1 MIIILKPQASEKDAN
16 EILDKISSL
25 GLKPLYMPGIERTVL
40 GALGDERVLR
50 QLHLDSYPMVDEIK
64 PVLSPYKLVSR
75 ELQAHDSI
83 VSIGGVKVGGG
94 NFTVIA
100 GPCSV
105 ESEAQLF
112 GVSEMIKQQGVPL
125 LRGGAF
131 KPRTSPYSFQGLGLE
146 GLKLLKA
153 AKAKYDLPVVS
164 EIIDPNDAKLMHE
177 YVDCYQIGARNM
189 QNFRLLEA
197 VGEQSDKAVLLKRG
211 MSATLE
217 ELLLAAEYIINAGN
231 PNVILCERGIRTFE
245 TATRN
250 TLDLNAVAYLK
261 EKSHLPV
268 FVDPSHGTGVKSLI
282 NPLSRATVAV
292 GADGIIV
299 EAHLNPKEALSDGH
313 QALTADDFA
322 TLMAD
327 IKPFVSAAGK
337 TL

>member
-1 MIIILKPQASEKDAN
+1 MIIILKPQASEQDAQ
-16 EILDKISSL
+16 EILDKIASL

-40 GALGDERVLR
+40 GALGDERILN
-50 QLHLDSYPMVDEIK
+50 QLHLEAYPMVDEIK

-75 ELQAHDSI
+75 ELQAHDSVI
-83 VSIGGVKVGGG
+83 SIGGIKVGGG
-94 NFTVIA
+94 KFTVIA

-105 ESEAQLF
+105 ESETQLF
-112 GVSEMIKQQGVPL
+112 GVAHMLKQHHIPL

-131 KPRTSPYSFQGLGLE
+131 KPRTSPYSFQGLGFEALE
-146 GLKLLKA
+146 LLKA
-153 AKAKYDLPVVS
+153 AKAKYNMPVVS
-164 EIIDPNDAKLMHE
+164 EIIDPSDTELM
-177 YVDCYQIGARNM
+177 YDYIDCYQIGARNM

-197 VGEQSDKAVLLKRG
+197 VGKQDKPVLLKRG
-211 MSATLE
+211 MSATIE

-231 PNVILCERGIRTFE
+231 SNVILCERGIRTFE

-282 NPLSRATVAV
+282 NPLSRAAVAV

-299 EAHLNPKEALSDGH
+299 EAHLTPKEALSDGH
-313 QALTADDFA
+313 QALTAEDFA

-327 IKPFVSAAGK
+327 IKPFITAAGK

>member
-1 MIIILKPQASEKDAN
+1 MIIVLKPQASEQDAN
-16 EILDKISSL
+16 EILDKIASL

-40 GALGDERVLR
+40 GALGDERILN
-50 QLHLDSYPMVDEIK
+50 QLHLESYPMVDQIK

-75 ELQAHDSI
+75 ELQAHDSV
-83 VSIGGVKVGGG
+83 VSIAGVKIGGG

-105 ESEAQLF
+105 ESEEQLF
-112 GVSEMIKQQGVPL
+112 GVAAMIKKQGVPL

-131 KPRTSPYSFQGLGLE
+131 KPRTSPYSFQGLGE
-146 GLKLLKA
+146 AGLKLLKA
-153 AKAKYDLPVVS
+153 VKDNYGLPTVS
-164 EIIDPNDAKLMHE
+164 EIIDPADTELM
-177 YVDCYQIGARNM
+177 YDYIDCYQIGARNM

-197 VGEQSDKAVLLKRG
+197 VGKQDKPVLLKRG

-231 PNVILCERGIRTFE
+231 SQVILCERGIRTFE

-282 NPLSRATVAV
+282 NPLSRAAVAV

-299 EAHLNPKEALSDGH
+299 ESHLQPTQALSDGH
-313 QALTADDFA
+313 QALNAEDFA

-327 IKPFVSAAGK
+327 IKPFISAAGK